1 MSEKQS
7 LSTKTFLEILNKI
20 RREQPH
26 FSSAQRQVANYV
38 LENYHLIPFL
48 SISSLAENIGVS
60 SNSII
65 KFCNQ
70 LGFAKFTE
78 FKRVFSDHAHEE
90 LTATGIS
97 TESFSGKEG
106 KYFSQGL
113 EDDTNAIHATL
124 SNPTN
129 IENLPK
135 ALEMI
140 TKASHIYISGGLR
153 SAGFASFFAGSL
165 RLMGLKAHEL
175 TNGGLSYA
183 QQIRMATPEDLVIAI
198 CLPRYTSE
206 SADQLKK
213 LRKRGVPVIVITDT
227 GLSPVLPYA
236 ELSFCCNIPS
246 SYFLP
251 TCAGVLS
258 MIDVICRGV
267 SHQLDSEKYRK
278 QSLIED

>member
-1 MSEKQS
+1 MSENQV
-7 LSTKTFLEILNKI
+7 LPTKTFLEILNKI
-20 RREQPH
+20 RQEQTH

-38 LENYHLIPFL
+38 LENYHMIPFL

-78 FKRVFSDHAHEE
+78 FKRVFSDHAHTE
-90 LTATGIS
+90 LTSTGIS
-97 TESFSGKEG
+97 TENFSGKSG
-106 KYFSQGL
+106 RYFSQGL
-113 EDDTNAIHATL
+113 EDDTAAILATL
-124 SNPTN
+124 SNPIN

-140 TKASHIYISGGLR
+140 TNASHIYISGGMR
-153 SAGFASFFAGSL
+153 SSGLATVFAGSL
-165 RLMGLKAHEL
+165 RLLGLKAHEL
-175 TNGGLSYA
+175 TNGGLPYA
-183 QQIRMATPEDLVIAI
+183 QQLRMVTPEDLVIAI
-198 CLPRYTSE
+198 CLPRYTPE

-213 LRKRGVPVIVITDT
+213 LQKRGVPVMVITDT

-236 ELSFCCNIPS
+236 DLAFCCTVPS

-251 TCAGVLS
+251 SCAGVLS

-267 SHQLDSEKYRK
+267 SHKVDSEKYRK
-278 QSLIED
+278 HRLIED